1 MLSKNDIKNIK
12 SLELKK
18 FRDEKGLFVAEGH
31 KLVGELLGVFDCI
44 LLAATDE
51 WLGSRRNIPAQR
63 VEQVT
68 PDELKRASLL
78 RSPQDVIAVFCMP
91 RESLAMKDAA
101 GSDLVLALDDVQDP
115 GNLGTIIRIADWFG
129 IKDIFCSKGSADVFN
144 PKAVQ
149 ATMGAISRVKIHY
162 VDLMEE
168 IKALPASVPVYGTY
182 LEGQTIYN
190 TELSDNGVIIMGNE
204 GKGIS
209 REVGKTVNRKLYI
222 PNWPAGAAT
231 SESLNFT
238 VTVLLS
244 PVGKFNAPS
253 SPMLPSLIAAGL
265 SSVHGSQ
272 AANFIAPALAL

>member
-51 WLGSRRNIPAQR
+51 WLGSRRNIPVQR

-162 VDLMEE
+162 VDLLEE

-231 SESLNFT
+231 SESLNVAVATAIVCSEFRRR
-238 VTVLLS
+238 
-244 PVGKFNAPS
+244 
-253 SPMLPSLIAAGL
+253 LIRG
-265 SSVHGSQ
+265 
-272 AANFIAPALAL
+272 